1 MDARRPGS
9 SVTSGATP
17 AVADCGVRPPRGDR
31 PTSRPRRR
39 CVTPGDLAPGL
50 RRRRVASTGGQR
62 GCGTRAGIEIRSRLR
77 GRRRRSG
84 RTCRPAVARRRQRA
98 SESRR
103 RRMCAGRRCRSS
115 TVRCL
120 CQRRCPRRRSRARV
134 ARPWPHATS
143 KTVPPESE
151 GTSPSSERTAV
162 SCGPL
167 PWATSSSYQDAISGQ
182 VDSVRGSLTSSILP
196 FRPSRSVRASRL
208 GGRVHAAV
216 VVCSERPGGPPVVRF
231 RVGVVT
237 STRLRPCGAPIRN
250 ASSAP
255 VWCLERPVVP
265 VADHEPV
272 VVAVEAHHRSQPDVA
287 GHAELVPETTSTQ
300 LDRLATKEF

>member
-62 GCGTRAGIEIRSRLR
+62 GCGRRAGIEIRSRLR

-143 KTVPPESE
+143 KTVPSESE

-196 FRPSRSVRASRL
+196 FRPSRSRARFEAWRPRSRS
-208 GGRVHAAV
+208 GGRLQRETRGAAGCAIQGRSGDLYAV
-216 VVCSERPGGPPVVRF
+216 APVRRADQERVI
-231 RVGVVT
+231 
-237 STRLRPCGAPIRN
+237 GAPSG
-250 ASSAP
+250 A
-255 VWCLERPVVP
+255 
-265 VADHEPV
+265 
-272 VVAVEAHHRSQPDVA
+272 
-287 GHAELVPETTSTQ
+287 
-300 LDRLATKEF
+300 